1 MQLEEIYN
9 NNRKSLLFD
18 DSIYIKNLKKKI
30 INSFYLDPKILRNN
44 ESTKHFD
51 QSIFTDLSYVFNFND
66 SKIFFNKNQ
75 DSIFTTLSLING
87 NLYNVENINEK
98 ILFIKILNEH
108 SDFAEKKNKKICKYF
123 FR

>member
-66 SKIFFNKNQ
+66 QKFF
-75 DSIFTTLSLING
+75 S
-87 NLYNVENINEK
+87 
-98 ILFIKILNEH
+98 IKIKTASLQL
-108 SDFAEKKNKKICKYF
+108 YL
-123 FR
+123 